1 VLLGLV
7 AAVFLALQPRVW
19 QMEVAERFSPWGF
32 VIVALVGIAV
42 AGYLSYGE
50 ITDAGV
56 VCGPVGDCNAV
67 QQSEYSELFG
77 VLPMAILGFLGY
89 IATLVTFVVGYR
101 GQGEVAR
108 YARAATFVFTLF
120 GALLSARLTFL
131 EPFVIGA
138 VCIWCLTTATGM
150 GLLLLLSAGPGWE
163 ALGRRPR
170 KRRSSF
176 HTRRRP
182 SRKKRRSRS

>member
-1 VLLGLV
+1 
-7 AAVFLALQPRVW
+7 
-19 QMEVAERFSPWGF
+19 MEVAERFSPWGF
-32 VIVALVGIAV
+32 VIVALIGMAV

-50 ITDAGV
+50 ITDASV

-77 VLPMAILGFLGY
+77 FLPMAILGFVGY
-89 IATLVTFVVGYR
+89 IVILVAFVGGYR
-101 GQGEVAR
+101 GEGDVAR
-108 YARAATFVFTLF
+108 YARAATFVFALF
-120 GALLSARLTFL
+120 GVLFSARLTFL

-138 VCIWCLTTATGM
+138 VCLWCLTTATGM

-170 KRRSSF
+170 KRRSSGY
-176 HTRRRP
+176 TRRRP
-182 SRKKRRSRS
+182 SRKRS